1 MGKRRLGKRRLVA
14 TQREAW
20 GRLVPESRKMSDGGV
35 REGLSSRLGVV
46 RVVSSSRSG
55 KVRSGQECVVIVRG
69 VDGGNSIHSP
79 LA

>member
-1 MGKRRLGKRRLVA
+1 MVGAARMGKRRLGKRRLVA

-20 GRLVPESRKMSDGGV
+20 GRLVPESRKTSDGGV
-35 REGLSSRLGVV
+35 RDGL
-46 RVVSSSRSG
+46 SSRSG